1 MLFQREN
8 KENTSGCA
16 VFTSQPISL
25 AMAYVPRQEWED
37 LYEAGLGLERGTI
50 FSQLDKPFIGV
61 RREEL
66 GGRSLIRNGVGK
78 E

>member
-1 MLFQREN
+1 MLFQRED
-8 KENTSGCA
+8 KENTSGCE

-50 FSQLDKPFIGV
+50 FSQLDKPFIG
-61 RREEL
+61 EEAVL
-66 GGRSLIRNGVGK
+66 NAGK
-78 E
+78 YAAK

>member
-1 MLFQREN
+1 MLFQRED

-25 AMAYVPRQEWED
+25 AMAYVPRQDWED

-50 FSQLDKPFIGV
+50 FSLLDKPFIG
-61 RREEL
+61 EEAVL
-66 GGRSLIRNGVGK
+66 NAGK
-78 E
+78 SAAK